1 MPGEDINVTI
11 NDCSI
16 AASLAFVGDRWT
28 LLILRDAFRGVRRF
42 GDFLDGLGIARN
54 ILTDRLDKLVAHGIF
69 DRVPYQ
75 ERPVRHEYRLT
86 AKGRDLSPALVA
98 LMRWGDR
105 WAVDGQ
111 PATLLVHDACGA
123 ELEQLLHC
131 PDCDVEVTPTHIR
144 SRHSDLA
151 LPSHTGRGG

>member
-1 MPGEDINVTI
+1 MARARRLLDRRDAG
-11 NDCSI
+11 
-16 AASLAFVGDRWT
+16 FVGDRWS

-42 GDFLDGLGIARN
+42 ADLRDDLGIARN
-54 ILTDRLDKLVAHGIF
+54 ILADRLDKLVDAGIL

-105 WAVDGQ
+105 WASEGDAAHRSSSTT
-111 PATLLVHDACGA
+111 PAAPSSSSSCAARRATSRSR
-123 ELEQLLHC
+123 
-131 PDCDVEVTPTHIR
+131 PTHIR
-144 SRHSDLA
+144 SRHPNA
-151 LPSHTGRGG
+151 